1 RAVADAGRGVRR
13 ARRIRRAVA
22 SARAASAVLGLVEPD
37 PERHPHLVT
46 LTPSRLRAL
55 WLATTA
61 ALWTWAA
68 AWVVGAVAVLDLLLR
83 SLG

>member
-1 RAVADAGRGVRR
+1 M
-13 ARRIRRAVA
+13 
-22 SARAASAVLGLVEPD
+22 EPD

-61 ALWTWAA
+61 ALLDVGGGA
-68 AWVVGAVAVLDLLLR
+68 VVGAVAVLDLLLR